1 MGEELKK
8 QEDEKVIKACGFL
21 VKYKIKELIDKLNKV
36 DLLIVDSYSI
46 KTMMH
51 EMGINVRYLYL
62 IYKFA
67 EIPYIREHILAD
79 ALARTIKKEFRSA
92 LS

>member
-1 MGEELKK
+1 M
-8 QEDEKVIKACGFL
+8 IKASGLL
-21 VKYKIKELIDKLNKV
+21 VKHKVKELIDKLNRV
-36 DLLIVDSYSI
+36 DLLLVDSYSL

-62 IYKFA
+62 IYNFA